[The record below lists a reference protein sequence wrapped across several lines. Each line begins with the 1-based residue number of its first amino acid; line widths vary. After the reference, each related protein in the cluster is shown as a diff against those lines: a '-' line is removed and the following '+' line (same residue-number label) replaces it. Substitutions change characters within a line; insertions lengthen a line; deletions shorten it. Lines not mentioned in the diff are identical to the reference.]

1 MSLLVNPSPGIILL
15 LSYTQCYMWGLI
27 LYNNPAFNRIY
38 TQTLRVSCWQ
48 SETNTNITVADCLF
62 EKTVRF
68 TMSAHETHGNSSILN
83 ASSNLPLE
91 TSVILG
97 LVGYNIFF
105 LIRPIN
111 TKRETKASQF
121 IQNLDLLFLFFF
133 SSLCGGMPLFTFQWH
148 LPTHPSR
155 WFYDFRTW
163 LPSTP
168 IFMIRQLIQ
177 RAKVELFPII

>member
-48 SETNTNITVADCLF
+48 SETNTKTTVADCLF
-62 EKTVRF
+62 EKTFRF
-68 TMSAHETHGNSSILN
+68 MMSAHETHGNSSILN

-121 IQNLDLLFLFFF
+121 IQNLDLLFLFFLVPCVGACRYSRFNGIFLHILPVGFMTSEPGSHRLPF
-133 SSLCGGMPLFTFQWH
+133 SWSANWYRERKLN
-148 LPTHPSR
+148 
-155 WFYDFRTW
+155 Y
-163 LPSTP
+163 
-168 IFMIRQLIQ
+168 
-177 RAKVELFPII
+177 FP